1 MFRVKNRVADRL
13 HGKGA
18 LAVMGLA
25 MGVLGGGVVADEIV
39 VQNDSLTN
47 GDTAAICPCFAGGE
61 EAAVWLTSPCDGNI
75 VGIQIFWRSLLG
87 GQDPALEDSIR
98 IYNGGSFPNPGS
110 LKDEF
115 LAPALQDGG
124 LNEFRY
130 EDQNQ
135 SIPISVPVSAGEEFV
150 VSLKFFNSNNTNPS
164 LPSIV
169 SDNQDCQ
176 PGKNA
181 VKVNGVF
188 WADACSLGVSGDWVI
203 RAIIDCGGDPI
214 GAACM
219 PDGTCME
226 GLTESQAADVG
237 ASWNGAGS
245 ECADVQCLGACYIPA
260 TEECVQ
266 FDLATCDLVGGVW
279 AGPGTSD
286 CVDPCPADLNGDGN
300 LNFFDVSAFLTAYNK
315 MNPMADFNGDGAY
328 DFFDVSEFLTAY
340 NAGCP

>member
-1 MFRVKNRVADRL
+1 MFQLKKSGSIAALGLVCASIAG
-13 HGKGA
+13 HA
-18 LAVMGLA
+18 LA
-25 MGVLGGGVVADEIV
+25 DEVV

-87 GQDPALEDSIR
+87 GSQPSLEDAII
-98 IYNGGSFPNPGS
+98 IYEGGSFPNPGAV
-110 LKDEF
+110 KDEF
-115 LAPALQDGG
+115 VGPALQDGG

-130 EDQNQ
+130 EDENQ
-135 SIPISVPVSAGEEFV
+135 TIPISVPVSAGEEFV
-150 VSLKFFNSNNTNPS
+150 VSLKFFNSNNTNAS

-169 SDNQDCQ
+169 SDAQGCQ

-188 WADACSLGVSGDWVI
+188 WANACTLGVSGDWVI
-203 RAIIDCGGDPI
+203 RAIIDCGGEPI
-214 GAACM
+214 GAACL
-219 PDGTCME
+219 PDGSCVD
-226 GLTESQAADVG
+226 GLTESQAVDLGGV
-237 ASWNGAGS
+237 WNGTGS
-245 ECADVQCLGACYIPA
+245 SCADEQCLGACFIPA

-266 FDLATCDLVGGVW
+266 FDLATCNLVGGVW
-279 AGPGTSD
+279 AGPGTTD
-286 CVDPCPADLNGDGN
+286 CVNPCPADLNGDGN

-315 MNPMADFNGDGAY
+315 MDPLADFNGDGAF
-328 DFFDVSEFLTAY
+328 DFFDVSAFLTAY